1 MNTRLNYR
9 KHGPGAVKAMW
20 GVSQFIQQC
29 GLEPRLLHLVFLRA
43 SQINGCAF
51 CIDMHVEEAITDG
64 ENPTRLHLLSVWR
77 ETPLFS
83 DREQAALEWTEAV
96 TRISEGGP
104 SDAVYERALQHFT
117 EEELVNLH
125 LAVVAINGWNRFSIA
140 FHVPPA
146 LKSFSGNATH

>member
-9 KHGPGAVKAMW
+9 KHGPAAVKAMW
-20 GVSQFIQQC
+20 GVSQFVQQC

-64 ENPTRLHLLSVWR
+64 ENPTRLHLLSVGG

-104 SDAVYERALQHFT
+104 RMPSTKRALQHFT

-146 LKSFSGNATH
+146 LKSFSSNANH

>member
-1 MNTRLNYR
+1 MNTRLNYK
-9 KHGPGAVKAMW
+9 KHGPDAVKAMW
-20 GVSQFIQQC
+20 DVSLFVRQC
-29 GLEPRLLHLVFLRA
+29 GLESRLLHLVFLRA

-51 CIDMHVEEAITDG
+51 CIDIHVEEAIADG

-96 TRISEGGP
+96 TRITEGGP
-104 SDAVYERALQHFT
+104 SDAVYERAMKHFT
-117 EEELVNLH
+117 EEELVNLN
-125 LAVVAINGWNRFSIA
+125 LAVVTINGWNRFSIA

-146 LKSFSGNATH
+146 LKSFSGHANP